1 MEIPEIKINNGNQIK
16 VDFDPIPYY
25 LTNPNLALPPTVP
38 VTVQLGTPIV
48 QLPGCVEAHET
59 GNPKNTTI
67 TNDDKRGT
75 LTFCDGSLPSFNP
88 IQYEPNQMI
97 ITSPDTVKPVKPNKS
112 KDLPKAEPPPPAP
125 PPPSNPPPKE
135 VIECPTQ
142 ELLTEKP
149 IGTIF
154 DGGRKEIVGYELQG
168 KVCTAIVKDVP
179 ITGQVVNALP
189 PAGAVT
195 TTASIALVATTSA
208 LVAKPFADVLLRV
221 IKPAIKKVMKK
232 LTTIIKKKQPILSI
246 KDRQDQQR
254 LYSHALRKLKGK
266 E

>member
-1 MEIPEIKINNGNQIK
+1 MEIQEIKINNGNLINI
-16 VDFDPIPYY
+16 DFDPIPYY
-25 LTNPNLALPPTVP
+25 LTNPSLALPPTVP
-38 VTVQLGTPIV
+38 VTVQLGTPII

-59 GNPKNTTI
+59 ANPKNTTI
-67 TNDDKRGT
+67 TQDDKRGT

-97 ITSPDTVKPVKPNKS
+97 MTSPDTVEPVKPS
-112 KDLPKAEPPPPAP
+112 KPKELPKAEAPPPAP
-125 PPPSNPPPKE
+125 APPATPPAEE

-149 IGTIF
+149 VGTIF
-154 DGGRKEIVGYELQG
+154 DGGRKEIIGYELQG

-179 ITGQVVNALP
+179 ISGQVLNALP
-189 PAGAVT
+189 PVGAVA

-208 LVAKPFADVLLRV
+208 LVAKPFADILLRV

-232 LTTIIKKKQPILSI
+232 LTTIIKKKQPILSV